1 MLNYI
6 QANYQTVTLEDM
18 AKEFHLSTPY
28 ISKYIREKSG
38 KTFGEQVTAV
48 RMKRAK
54 TLLRNGNMTIENISY
69 SIGYPNAEHFSRVFK
84 KTFEVSPAQYRKIAT
99 KQAVS

>member
-1 MLNYI
+1 
-6 QANYQTVTLEDM
+6 
-18 AKEFHLSTPY
+18 
-28 ISKYIREKSG
+28 
-38 KTFGEQVTAV
+38 
-48 RMKRAK
+48 MKRAK

-99 KQAVS
+99 RHVG